1 MRQALI
7 LLLHC
12 TKDTVK
18 FGDKDLSHDHDMN
31 LTSCTKAEHTIHIK
45 NNTVPLLPYTKY
57 YRTPNDLPRVLLT
70 FGSTKVSMNP
80 ELFPVLP
87 GGVDSSASPRFVVT
101 SPDLRGRVASPTSV
115 AVLISAIALWYLFE
129 RAGYNSC
136 PSSPMSCCFSLL
148 FFFWA
153 KAANLLNRPL
163 PPLLGLEILEE
174 TIARVV
180 DALQIWLNLALSVAH
195 DIAIEKN
202 FLLCLQV
209 VGVLWVISYI
219 DSLFNFLT
227 LIYIGV
233 LLRLSLLV
241 LYDKNQNNFNFH
253 G

>member
-1 MRQALI
+1 
-7 LLLHC
+7 
-12 TKDTVK
+12 
-18 FGDKDLSHDHDMN
+18 
-31 LTSCTKAEHTIHIK
+31 
-45 NNTVPLLPYTKY
+45 
-57 YRTPNDLPRVLLT
+57 
-70 FGSTKVSMNP
+70 
-80 ELFPVLP
+80 
-87 GGVDSSASPRFVVT
+87 
-101 SPDLRGRVASPTSV
+101 
-115 AVLISAIALWYLFE
+115 
-129 RAGYNSC
+129 
-136 PSSPMSCCFSLL
+136 MSCCFSLL

-163 PPLLGLEILEE
+163 PPLPGLEILEE